1 MAEKTKRV
9 VVVGIPGVGKT
20 TIVSNVKSVLE
31 ENGIKTILAEFGKIM
46 LEEANKFDI
55 KNRDEIRRLSI
66 REQKK
71 LQNLAAERITQI
83 NADVV
88 VIDTHLFIN
97 TKEGYYPGLPFD
109 LLNNLKP
116 TNLVLITANPE
127 EIYQRRQ
134 NDSSRDRDIISIDS
148 IKNDI
153 DVSKMLISCCSI
165 VSGAPF
171 KVLTNHENSI
181 TDCTQKMV
189 SLILDNNPKKDK

>member
-1 MAEKTKRV
+1 MEEKTKRI

-20 TIVSNVKSVLE
+20 TIVSSVKDILE
-31 ENGIKTILAEFGKIM
+31 EKGVKTILAEFGKIM
-46 LEEANKFDI
+46 LEEANKLNI
-55 KNRDEIRRLSI
+55 KNRDEIRRLSLY
-66 REQKK
+66 EQKK
-71 LQNLAAERITQI
+71 LQNLAAEKITQI

-109 LLNNLKP
+109 LLTCLKP
-116 TNLVLITANPE
+116 TNLILITANPE
-127 EIYQRRQ
+127 EIYHRRQ
-134 NDSSRDRDIISIDS
+134 NDPSRDRDMVSMDS

-171 KVLTNHENSI
+171 KVLVNHENSI
-181 TDCTQKMV
+181 TDCTEKMA
-189 SLILDNNPKKDK
+189 SLILDSTTNKDK

>member
-1 MAEKTKRV
+1 LEEKTKRI

-20 TIVSNVKSVLE
+20 TIVSSVKNTLE
-31 ENGIKTILAEFGKIM
+31 EKGVKTILAEFGKIM
-46 LEEANKFDI
+46 LEEAYKLNI

-66 REQKK
+66 YEQKK
-71 LQNLAAERITQI
+71 LQNLAAEKISQI

-88 VIDTHLFIN
+88 IIDTHLFIN
-97 TKEGYYPGLPFD
+97 TKEGYYPGLPLD

-116 TNLVLITANPE
+116 TNLMLIIANPE
-127 EIYQRRQ
+127 EIYHRRQ
-134 NDSSRDRDIISIDS
+134 NDPSRDRDIISLES

-171 KVLTNHENSI
+171 KILANHENSI
-181 TDCTQKMV
+181 MDCTQKMV
-189 SLILDNNPKKDK
+189 SLILDTSKKDK

>member
-1 MAEKTKRV
+1 MEEKSKRI

-20 TIVSNVKSVLE
+20 TVVSSVKNTLE
-31 ENGIKTILAEFGKIM
+31 EKGVKTILAEFGKIM
-46 LEEANKFDI
+46 LEEANKLNI

-66 REQKK
+66 DEQKK
-71 LQNLAAERITQI
+71 LQNLAAEKISRI

-88 VIDTHLFIN
+88 MIDTHLFIN

-116 TNLVLITANPE
+116 TNLILITANPE
-127 EIYQRRQ
+127 EIYHRRQ
-134 NDSSRDRDIISIDS
+134 NDSSRDRDIISMDS

-171 KVLTNHENSI
+171 KVLANHENSI
-181 TDCTQKMV
+181 IDCTQKMV
-189 SLILDNNPKKDK
+189 SLILDTSKKDE

>member
-1 MAEKTKRV
+1 LEEKTKRI

-20 TIVSNVKSVLE
+20 TIVSSVKNTLE
-31 ENGIKTILAEFGKIM
+31 EIGVKTILAEFGKIM
-46 LEEANKFDI
+46 LEEANKLNI

-66 REQKK
+66 YEQKK
-71 LQNLAAERITQI
+71 LQNLAAEKISQI

-88 VIDTHLFIN
+88 IIDTHLFIN
-97 TKEGYYPGLPFD
+97 TKEGYYPGLPLD

-116 TNLVLITANPE
+116 TNLMLIIANPE
-127 EIYQRRQ
+127 EIYRRRQ
-134 NDSSRDRDIISIDS
+134 NDPSRDRDIISMES

-171 KVLTNHENSI
+171 KILANHENSI
-181 TDCTQKMV
+181 MDCTQKMV
-189 SLILDNNPKKDK
+189 SLILDTSKKDK

>member
-1 MAEKTKRV
+1 MEEKTKRI

-20 TIVSNVKSVLE
+20 TIVSSVKNALE
-31 ENGIKTILAEFGKIM
+31 EKGVKTILAEFGKIM
-46 LEEANKFDI
+46 LEEANKLNI

-66 REQKK
+66 SEQKK
-71 LQNLAAERITQI
+71 LQNLAAEKISKI
-83 NADVV
+83 KAEVV
-88 VIDTHLFIN
+88 IIDTHLFIN
-97 TKEGYYPGLPFD
+97 TQEGYYPGLPFD

-116 TNLVLITANPE
+116 TNLILITANPE
-127 EIYQRRQ
+127 EIYHRRQ
-134 NDSSRDRDIISIDS
+134 NDSSRNRDIISMDS

-171 KVLTNHENSI
+171 KVLANPENSI

-189 SLILDNNPKKDK
+189 SLILDTSKKDK

>member
-1 MAEKTKRV
+1 LEEKTKRI

-20 TIVSNVKSVLE
+20 TIVSSVKNALE
-31 ENGIKTILAEFGKIM
+31 EKGVKTILAEFGKIM
-46 LEEANKFDI
+46 LEEANKLNI

-66 REQKK
+66 SEQKK
-71 LQNLAAERITQI
+71 LQNLAAEKISKI
-83 NADVV
+83 KAEVV
-88 VIDTHLFIN
+88 IIDTHLFIN
-97 TKEGYYPGLPFD
+97 TQEGYYPGLPFD

-116 TNLVLITANPE
+116 TNLILITANPE
-127 EIYQRRQ
+127 EIYHRRQ
-134 NDSSRDRDIISIDS
+134 NDSSRNRDIISMDS

-171 KVLTNHENSI
+171 KVLANPENSI

-189 SLILDNNPKKDK
+189 SLILDTSKKDK